1 MASVPDEDG
10 DGEESGGL
18 QSFDGVSADVEDA
31 VLAALRHLLHARDR
45 GPVEVVVVLTGL
57 DEFVVLH
64 GGQAKYILED
74 GSNTFPNFIFPFLT
88 ILLVRLSC
96 IQE

>member
-45 GPVEVVVVLTGL
+45 GPVQVVVVLTSL
-57 DEFVVLH
+57 DELVVLQS
-64 GGQAKYILED
+64 GSAKDTLED
-74 GSNTFPNFIFPFLT
+74 G
-88 ILLVRLSC
+88 
-96 IQE
+96 

>member
-18 QSFDGVSADVEDA
+18 QSFDGVAADVEDA

-45 GPVEVVVVLTGL
+45 GPVEVVVVLPGL

-64 GGQAKYILED
+64 GGQAKDILED
-74 GSNTFPNFIFPFLT
+74 GSNTLDMFYE
-88 ILLVRLSC
+88 R
-96 IQE
+96 